1 MTTTTRLRL
10 IIISHYRGRAAWL
23 SVLSKRRT
31 FAENLKN
38 VSDDITKPQKTADED
53 KKGHKGQ
60 KLLPTNCCLI
70 FGYGLMCH
78 YRRNLRFQTR
88 SALHRTHVKVVT
100 HCRMVVQ
107 KLNTPQ
113 MRTGTRLP
121 FQRIFDSNSACRCGC
136 HILSELMSIS
146 ANMMM

>member
-1 MTTTTRLRL
+1 M
-10 IIISHYRGRAAWL
+10 
-23 SVLSKRRT
+23 
-31 FAENLKN
+31 
-38 VSDDITKPQKTADED
+38 SDGITKPQKTADED

-78 YRRNLRFQTR
+78 YRRNLRFQTL

-121 FQRIFDSNSACRCGC
+121 FQRIFDSNSACRCGRRALWC
-136 HILSELMSIS
+136 VCCKSASASVAWSSASLTHMVHMLSELMSIS
-146 ANMMM
+146 ANIMM